1 MATSIKSL
9 MIPALCH
16 GSVGEREC
24 LGEREPWSD
33 AEQRWNYGVSDGEGK
48 AQGKT
53 EEGEGEG
60 KMRK

>member
-1 MATSIKSL
+1 MATSIKLL
-9 MIPALCH
+9 MIPALCR

-24 LGEREPWSD
+24 LSKREPWSD
-33 AEQRWNYGVSDGEGK
+33 AEQRWNYGESDGEGK
-48 AQGKT
+48 VQGKT